1 MFCYDEC
8 CLQYSARMK
17 KIRIVA
23 RSSGLSQLQV
33 KEVMDKFPSLGYR
46 VEYVSSFGDKNKELS
61 LLDGESP
68 SDMFTRELDL
78 ALIEQSADIA
88 VHSAKDLPYPLDK
101 RLEVVALFAP
111 FDQTDSLVSR
121 NNMKLSELPSNAV
134 VGTSSQTR
142 KKELLQ
148 IRNDLIIKGIRGTIE
163 ERVRQVRCGDYDAA
177 IVATCALK
185 RLGLESEI
193 SEVLPFDTHPLQ
205 GYLAVVALRERD
217 DLKHIFDEKS
227 VLPKQGMVSLVGFGP
242 GNPGLLTV
250 KGEKRLREAD
260 VIFYDDL
267 TNREYLETFG
277 AEKIYVGKRSGLHH
291 VEQGEINKMLLTSAR
306 QGKNVVR
313 LKGGDPMLF
322 AHGGEE
328 IEYLQSNLVHVDVVP
343 GITTAVA
350 AAASAK
356 VSLTQRNIASSVS
369 FVNGHS
375 PNPITPESETL
386 VYYMGAKQLQKIAE
400 SLIQQGWAR
409 NTPVLLLNN
418 VSLESE
424 KIFETNLQKLLSPN
438 DYPTPLIA
446 IVGDVAAL
454 RKTAANSV
462 KRTLYTGLVC
472 DNETYIHTPMIEI
485 SSVPWTIPE
494 GSFDYLLFTSRNSVN
509 EWFKK
514 TDGILGARIV
524 SICSTTTKALND
536 NGLCSN
542 IEQVEYD
549 DSYGVLNYFD
559 SLPHKGKVLYPRSDK
574 SLEIIPEGL
583 KKMGFTVY
591 PLTIYSTKIPRNV
604 RKVCLSNIQR
614 VIFTSPST
622 IDNFIEIYKELPSH
636 IEYITRGRITE
647 NHLKEV
653 QNEAF

>member
-1 MFCYDEC
+1 
-8 CLQYSARMK
+8 
-17 KIRIVA
+17 
-23 RSSGLSQLQV
+23 
-33 KEVMDKFPSLGYR
+33 
-46 VEYVSSFGDKNKELS
+46 
-61 LLDGESP
+61 
-68 SDMFTRELDL
+68 
-78 ALIEQSADIA
+78 
-88 VHSAKDLPYPLDK
+88 
-101 RLEVVALFAP
+101 
-111 FDQTDSLVSR
+111 
-121 NNMKLSELPSNAV
+121 
-134 VGTSSQTR
+134 
-142 KKELLQ
+142 
-148 IRNDLIIKGIRGTIE
+148 
-163 ERVRQVRCGDYDAA
+163 
-177 IVATCALK
+177 
-185 RLGLESEI
+185 
-193 SEVLPFDTHPLQ
+193 
-205 GYLAVVALRERD
+205 
-217 DLKHIFDEKS
+217 
-227 VLPKQGMVSLVGFGP
+227 MV
-242 GNPGLLTV
+242 
-250 KGEKRLREAD
+250 
-260 VIFYDDL
+260 
-267 TNREYLETFG
+267 
-277 AEKIYVGKRSGLHH
+277 
-291 VEQGEINKMLLTSAR
+291 
-306 QGKNVVR
+306 
-313 LKGGDPMLF
+313 
-322 AHGGEE
+322 
-328 IEYLQSNLVHVDVVP
+328 YLQRKDN
-343 GITTAVA
+343 
-350 AAASAK
+350 
-356 VSLTQRNIASSVS
+356 Q
-369 FVNGHS
+369 
-375 PNPITPESETL
+375 
-386 VYYMGAKQLQKIAE
+386 AKQLQKIAE

-514 TDGILGARIV
+514 TDG
-524 SICSTTTKALND
+524 
-536 NGLCSN
+536 N